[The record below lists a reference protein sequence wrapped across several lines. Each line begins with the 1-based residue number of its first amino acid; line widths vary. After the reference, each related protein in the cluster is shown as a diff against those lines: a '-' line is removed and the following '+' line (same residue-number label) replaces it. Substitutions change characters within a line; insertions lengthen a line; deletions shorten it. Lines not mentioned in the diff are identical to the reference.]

1 MIIDFS
7 YDVDSYQELLAH
19 YGNWPYTCPVCN
31 TMGQWQ
37 RHGTYLR
44 YFLVSEDYGY
54 EIKMEKGIDLD
65 AVIGYGFR
73 RLQCTRRFRPD
84 RLYPRPRQRC
94 RNEQIPG
101 YRCRG

>member
-31 TMGQWQ
+31 AVGQWQ

-44 YFLVSEDYGY
+44 YLLVSEDDGY
-54 EIKMEKGIDLD
+54 ESVTVSEYSSITGQST
-65 AVIGYGFR
+65 V
-73 RLQCTRRFRPD
+73 Q
-84 RLYPRPRQRC
+84 QR
-94 RNEQIPG
+94 
-101 YRCRG
+101 

>member
-31 TMGQWQ
+31 TVGQWQ

-44 YFLVSEDYGY
+44 YLLVSEDDGY
-54 EIKMEKGIDLD
+54 ESGSENRIDLKYLLSVENTSYENF
-65 AVIGYGFR
+65 AHP
-73 RLQCTRRFRPD
+73 L
-84 RLYPRPRQRC
+84 
-94 RNEQIPG
+94 
-101 YRCRG
+101 

>member
-31 TMGQWQ
+31 TEGQWQ

-44 YFLVSEDYGY
+44 YLLVSEDDGY
-54 EIKMEKGIDLD
+54 ESGSENRIDLNT
-65 AVIGYGFR
+65 YY
-73 RLQCTRRFRPD
+73 Q
-84 RLYPRPRQRC
+84 
-94 RNEQIPG
+94 
-101 YRCRG
+101 